1 MRKIQGIK
9 SLIDYLS
16 SVNYPM
22 TVESVN
28 DLIQKRQIPHNRP
41 IGNLIIFDLD
51 HIDWWLNERQT
62 TPKT

>member
-9 SLIDYLS
+9 SLLDYLS

-22 TVESVN
+22 TEDKVK
-28 DLIQKRQIPHNRP
+28 DLIMKRQIPHNRP
-41 IGNLIIFDLD
+41 IASIIIFDLD

-62 TPKT
+62 KLET